1 MLFTTCIRRRSR
13 VSPVRKKITSVDSQ
27 LTMTTAMTV
36 NLTMVGRRGRRTLKS
51 MCCERV
57 QPAGKAATETMTNQ
71 VTMIVVVVVSAGALG
86 LRVDPPISG
95 GNLSAD
101 KIGALP

>member
-36 NLTMVGRRGRRTLKS
+36 NLTMVGRRTLKS

-57 QPAGKAATETMTNQ
+57 QPAGKTAAETMTNQ
-71 VTMIVVVVVSAGALG
+71 VTMIVIVVVSAGALG
-86 LRVDPPISG
+86 LRVDPPISDG
-95 GNLSAD
+95 PLSTD
-101 KIGALP
+101 KIEVEV